1 MPSYL
6 MGYEWTLEVWT
17 ARDSQ
22 EPEFLTATRMPDL
35 EGFDLND
42 MIAALR
48 GEVVPEY
55 IPDTPVAIRLAAIRK
70 ENDGTETRAR
80 VQNGRLPKFFS
91 RPDGRD
97 GTWVHLSLH
106 DALAGFQ
113 NQHRNL
119 ILGTEGEIMEG
130 QVLPAEGA

>member
-1 MPSYL
+1 MANYL
-6 MGYEWTLEVWT
+6 MGYEWELAVWS
-17 ARDSQ
+17 AGNSE
-22 EPEFLTATRMPDL
+22 EPQKLTETRMPDL

-42 MIAALR
+42 LLSAMK
-48 GEVVPEY
+48 GEVVADY
-55 IPDTPVAIRLAAIRK
+55 IPDTPVAFRLSAIRK
-70 ENDGTETRAR
+70 ESDGTETRAK

-106 DALAGFQ
+106 DALAGFHSR
-113 NQHRNL
+113 NRNL
-119 ILGTEGEIMEG
+119 LLGAEGEIMEG